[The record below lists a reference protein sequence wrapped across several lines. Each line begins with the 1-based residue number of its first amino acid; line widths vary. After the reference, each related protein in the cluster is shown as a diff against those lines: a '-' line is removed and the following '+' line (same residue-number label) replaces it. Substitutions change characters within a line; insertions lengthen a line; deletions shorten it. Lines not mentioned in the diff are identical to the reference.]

1 MLEEQEKRRKLQDV
15 TTTSPEMLAEREKRR
30 KLEAENLR
38 LRKELADL
46 KAVNLLFP
54 EL

>member
-1 MLEEQEKRRKLQDV
+1 
-15 TTTSPEMLAEREKRR
+15 MLAEREKRR
-30 KLEAENLR
+30 KLQGAICTSLAMSAEQEKRRKLEAENFR

-46 KAVNLLFP
+46 KVANLLFP

>member
-1 MLEEQEKRRKLQDV
+1 MLAEREKRRKLQDV
-15 TTTSPEMLAEREKRR
+15 TSTSPAMLAEREKRR

-38 LRKELADL
+38 FRKELADL
-46 KAVNLLFP
+46 NAVNLLFP